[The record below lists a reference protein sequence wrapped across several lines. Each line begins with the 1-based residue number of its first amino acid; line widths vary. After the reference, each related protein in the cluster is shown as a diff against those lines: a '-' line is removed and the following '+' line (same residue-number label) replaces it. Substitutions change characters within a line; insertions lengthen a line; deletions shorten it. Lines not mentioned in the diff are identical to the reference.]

1 MIYYRPDGRC
11 DIGLN
16 DDLMDL
22 KNSSPQKSPL
32 IGASMSQSIQLIQ
45 TNPDGSPLLCIT
57 DYNDD
62 IDGDNEQSDNEN
74 SQPFS
79 SMSSQSQESL
89 HHYYAEPIHLNN
101 YHSLNYPY
109 DHRIRTNSS
118 FDYNIPPPRPPP
130 PPPSHMVP
138 NHYSHYRLNNST
150 DRIYYEPTM
159 RRYYKNQNNNHNSNS
174 NLYHSNHIGDYHF
187 QI

>member
-11 DIGLN
+11 DVGLN

-62 IDGDNEQSDNEN
+62 IDDDNEQSDNEN

-109 DHRIRTNSS
+109 DHRMRTNSS
-118 FDYNIPPPRPPP
+118 FDYNIPPPRPP

-159 RRYYKNQNNNHNSNS
+159 RRYYKNKNDNHNSNS

>member
-11 DIGLN
+11 DVGLN

-89 HHYYAEPIHLNN
+89 HHYYAEPIHLDN

-109 DHRIRTNSS
+109 DHRMRTNSS
-118 FDYNIPPPRPPP
+118 FDYNIPPPRPPL
-130 PPPSHMVP
+130 PPSHMVP

-159 RRYYKNQNNNHNSNS
+159 RRYYKNKNDNHNSNS
-174 NLYHSNHIGDYHF
+174 NLYHSNHVGNYHF

>member
-11 DIGLN
+11 DVGLN

-89 HHYYAEPIHLNN
+89 HHYYAEPIHLDN

-109 DHRIRTNSS
+109 DHRMRTNSS
-118 FDYNIPPPRPPP
+118 FDYNIPPPRPP

-159 RRYYKNQNNNHNSNS
+159 RRYYKNKNDNHNSNS
-174 NLYHSNHIGDYHF
+174 NLYHSNHVGNYHF